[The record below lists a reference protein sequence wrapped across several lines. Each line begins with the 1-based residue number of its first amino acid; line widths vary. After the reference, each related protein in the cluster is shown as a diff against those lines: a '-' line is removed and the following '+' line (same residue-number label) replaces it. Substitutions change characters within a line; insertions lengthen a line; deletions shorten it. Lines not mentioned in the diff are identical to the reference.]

1 MNTTPHKVKQKN
13 AFFCNLETIS
23 KKVVDCLNTV
33 KNIDITYLE
42 INRILV

>member
-1 MNTTPHKVKQKN
+1 MNTTPHNVKQKN
-13 AFFCNLETIS
+13 AFFYNLESIS

-42 INRILV
+42 MNRILV

>member
-1 MNTTPHKVKQKN
+1 MNTMLYNVKQKN